1 MTGNGQ
7 NPKPKTSI
15 LLVDDDRLILATM
28 ASGLMLAGYEVYTT
42 ESVDE
47 AEAWLEANPRPD
59 IAILDINMPDRN
71 GLELPAHLNQLDY
84 IPFIF
89 LTARSEPEI
98 NIQANALGAMAYLV
112 KPIDSSQLIPAIET
126 ALSRAQ
132 DFKSIQSQK
141 QQLQTALDSDR
152 SVSIAIGIIMD
163 QYRINYEEANAM
175 LRSSARSKRLKL
187 IDLATSIV
195 NSRESLN
202 LEMNHKPAI
211 HKPT

>member
-59 IAILDINMPDRN
+59 IAIIDINMPDRN

>member
-1 MTGNGQ
+1 MSSKEQ
-7 NPKPKTSI
+7 APRSKASI

-28 ASGLMLAGYEVYTT
+28 ATGLMQAGYAVNTT

-47 AEAWLEANPRPD
+47 AEAWLESNPRPD
-59 IAILDINMPDRN
+59 IAIIDINMPERS
-71 GLELPAHLNQLDY
+71 GLELPARLNQLDH

-112 KPIDSSQLIPAIET
+112 KPIDSQQLIPAIQT
-126 ALSRAQ
+126 ALCRAQ
-132 DFKSIQSQK
+132 DFKHMKSQQ
-141 QQLQTALDSDR
+141 QQLQTALDGDR

-163 QYRINYEEANAM
+163 QYRINYDEANAM
-175 LRSSARSKRLKL
+175 LRNSARSKRLKL

-195 NSRESLN
+195 NSRENLN
-202 LEMNHKPAI
+202 LDNSS
-211 HKPT
+211 